1 MLKNISPII
10 SPQLLK
16 VLCEM
21 GHGDEIVLADANF
34 PAESIAHNNQIIR
47 ADGLGIVDLLEAI
60 LPLFPLDL
68 YVEDNFILM
77 AVEPRD
83 NFVPEIWTDYE
94 RILKKYEP
102 ECKMSYMERSQYY
115 DHSKTVYAVV
125 ATGEKAQYANVI
137 LKKGVIDN

>member
-34 PAESIAHNNQIIR
+34 PAESIGHNNQIIR
-47 ADGLGIVDLLEAI
+47 ADGLGIIDLLEAI

-68 YVEDNFILM
+68 YVEKNFVLM

-83 NFVPEIWTDYE
+83 NYVPEIWADFE

-102 ECKMSYMERSQYY
+102 ECKMTYMDRTEYY
-115 DHSKTVYAVV
+115 EHSKTVYAVV